1 MHDDRD
7 YESGLA
13 WALTLS
19 MRKLFSMGE
28 KVATDVR

>member
-1 MHDDRD
+1 MHDGRD

-13 WALTLS
+13 RALTLP

-28 KVATDVR
+28 KAATAVR